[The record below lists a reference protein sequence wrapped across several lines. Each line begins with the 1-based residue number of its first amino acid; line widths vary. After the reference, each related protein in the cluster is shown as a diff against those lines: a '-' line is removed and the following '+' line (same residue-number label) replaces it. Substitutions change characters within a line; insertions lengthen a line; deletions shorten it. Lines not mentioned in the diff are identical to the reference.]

1 MDIETGAE
9 NVREALFDEI
19 GNDLYAV
26 GWYDSD
32 AEPRTAAVYMNDEFT
47 EAVSVERDEHT
58 VLNNALLS
66 RIAPSSHEM
75 LNEQRVASTNIFE
88 NFVDIHVHLDDN
100 QGIVVAV
107 GKEKDSQILDI
118 LSLIQET
125 LPKEMDLLTD

>member
-1 MDIETGAE
+1 MGIEMEAE
-9 NVREALFDEI
+9 NVREVLFDEI
-19 GNDLYAV
+19 GNELYAV

-32 AEPRTAAVYMNDEFT
+32 AEPRTGAVHMNDEFT
-47 EAVSVERDEHT
+47 EAVSVEGDEHT

-75 LNEQRVASTNIFE
+75 LNEQQVASTNIFQK
-88 NFVDIHVHLDDN
+88 FVDIHVHLDDN

-107 GKEKDSQILDI
+107 EREKENQILDI
-118 LSLIQET
+118 LSLIQKT

>member
-1 MDIETGAE
+1 MGIEMEAE
-9 NVREALFDEI
+9 NVREVLFDEI
-19 GNDLYAV
+19 GNELYAV

-32 AEPRTAAVYMNDEFT
+32 AEPRTGAVHMNDEFT
-47 EAVSVERDEHT
+47 KAVSVEGDEHT

-75 LNEQRVASTNIFE
+75 LNEQQVASTNIFE

-107 GKEKDSQILDI
+107 EREKENQILDI
-118 LSLIQET
+118 LSLIQKT